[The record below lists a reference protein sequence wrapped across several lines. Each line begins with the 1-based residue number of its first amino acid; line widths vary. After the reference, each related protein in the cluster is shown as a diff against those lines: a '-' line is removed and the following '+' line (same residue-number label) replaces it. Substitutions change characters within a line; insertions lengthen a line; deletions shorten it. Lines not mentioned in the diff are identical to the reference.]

1 MADPETPSAPPKKR
15 RSRLPILLGVLMG
28 LLLGAGGFYAS
39 YAGLILSAEHSATN
53 ATTDAA
59 VPSVAFV
66 ALDPIMI
73 SLGTAGNNQH
83 LRMTAQLE
91 VPPTQVAEV
100 THLVPRIL
108 DVINTYLRAVEVAQL
123 QDPAALIRIR
133 SHLLRRIQLVTGE
146 GQVNDLLITEFILN

>member
-1 MADPETPSAPPKKR
+1 MADPETPSAPLKKR
-15 RSRLPILLGVLMG
+15 RSRLPILLGLLMG
-28 LLLGAGGFYAS
+28 LVLGAGGFYAS
-39 YAGLILSAEHSATN
+39 YAGLILAGGHGPAGETA
-53 ATTDAA
+53 DAGA
-59 VPSVAFV
+59 PSVAFV

-73 SLGTAGNNQH
+73 SLGAAGNNQH

-91 VPPTQVAEV
+91 VPPTRVTEV

-108 DVINTYLRAVEVAQL
+108 DVINTYLRAVEVARL